1 MSTYFKNFPLIL
13 YNFGDETTPS
23 IFQNISAYVS
33 IIDRL
38 KDNVLYYT
46 TEFIDDYERPDTLS
60 FKLYNTIDY
69 YWTFFYLNEDIRES
83 GWPLSQLD
91 LLEKAQKDY
100 PNWTITTEDDITS
113 RFLEGDTVEGLGSG
127 SVGTVVKRYLDLGQ
141 IVIKGPDNYTAGE
154 LIQANGVISDR
165 ILVKSQIHQYNSVHH
180 YENTSG
186 EWIDIDPR
194 DQNTT
199 GLIPITYFDR
209 IKAKNDSLRQIKVF
223 KPEVVAQIQ
232 SEFIK
237 LLQRGY

>member
-1 MSTYFKNFPLIL
+1 MATYFKNFPLVL

-38 KDNVLYYT
+38 KDNVLFYT
-46 TEFIDDYERPDTLS
+46 TQFIDDYERPDTLS
-60 FKLYNTIDY
+60 YKLYNTVDY

-100 PNWTITTEDDITS
+100 PNWTITTEADITS
-113 RFLEGDTVEGLGSG
+113 RFLEGDTVEGLSSG
-127 SVGTVVKRYLDLGQ
+127 SVGTVIKRYLDLGQ
-141 IVIKGPDNYTAGE
+141 IIIKGPDNFTAGE
-154 LIQANGVISDR
+154 LIQANGIISDR

-209 IKAKNDSLRQIKVF
+209 IRTKNDSLRQIKVF

-232 SEFIK
+232 SEFVK
-237 LLQRGY
+237 LLQRGF